1 MNNYF
6 EGDITTP
13 RERVTSGV
21 PVITTNHSLIHEK
34 RAFELSGTFAAA
46 GTNKP
51 VIVFNPPAA
60 AKATA
65 AIVMTDTDANLLYTF
80 NETGFQGNDW
90 KVTHAN
96 PSGNSKPLL
105 VSVAGTTITVSLATN
120 SGGTI
125 ISTAAQVAA
134 AVNASDAGE
143 YVTCTV
149 PGTGGTVNAV
159 SEASFSG
166 GAKNVY
172 IHFQA
177 ADITAAAAVVVVRVI
192 EGATFTGTAA
202 TLTPINKSRIRPLH
216 PTRAAITHTL
226 NATVTTTSATVLETV
241 TARGNTSGQ
250 VRTAITKANDD
261 EWVFEPG
268 RSYMFEFAPAAATA
282 SDYRFFW
289 YEEDGA

>member
-6 EGDITTP
+6 SGDITTP

-96 PSGNSKPLL
+96 PSGNSQPLL
-105 VSVAGTTITVSLATN
+105 VSVAGTTITVSLATD

-125 ISTAAQVAA
+125 ISTSAEVAA
-134 AVNASDAGE
+134 AVNTSDAGE
-143 YVTCTV
+143 HVTCTV
-149 PGTGGTVNAV
+149 PGAGGTVNDVA
-159 SEASFSG
+159 EESFTG

-172 IHFQA
+172 IHFQS
-177 ADITAAAAVVVVRVI
+177 ADITAAVAAVVVRLI

-226 NATVTTTSATVLETV
+226 AATVTTTSATVLETI
-241 TARGNTSGQ
+241 TARG
-250 VRTAITKANDD
+250 TATNQAIINATKTNDD

-268 RSYMFEFAPAAATA
+268 KSYMLEFAPQTTA
-282 SDYRFFW
+282 IDYRLFW

>member
-6 EGDITTP
+6 PGDITTP
-13 RERVTSGV
+13 RERVTGGV

-51 VIVFNPPAA
+51 VIVFNPPAE
-60 AKATA
+60 AKATS

-80 NETGFQGNDW
+80 NETGFHGNDW
-90 KVTHAN
+90 KVTHAD
-96 PSGNSKPLL
+96 PSGNSQPLL

-120 SGGTI
+120 SSGTI

-172 IHFQA
+172 IHFQS
-177 ADITAAAAVVVVRVI
+177 ADITAAVATVVVRLI

-226 NATVTTTSATVLETV
+226 NATVTTTSATVLETI
-241 TARGNTSGQ
+241 TARG
-250 VRTAITKANDD
+250 TATNQAIVNATKTNDD

-268 RSYMFEFAPAAATA
+268 KSYMLEFAPQTTA
-282 SDYRFFW
+282 IDYRLFW